1 MYKIDSNRFILYT
14 AYILYTAVLGGIW
27 SHKTDKHI
35 YNYTRSIK
43 LSFGG
48 LACRPTGAV
57 KYTFTIIHN
66 INKLKQGNARISKA
80 NKIKDIMLINSYV
93 THHNRYIQYK
103 QNLTT
108 CKAHIY
114 RPHKNTL
121 HSTTYLIFIF
131 SLIRFQL
138 PPVTVLYL
146 MP

>member
-1 MYKIDSNRFILYT
+1 M
-14 AYILYTAVLGGIW
+14 
-27 SHKTDKHI
+27 
-35 YNYTRSIK
+35 
-43 LSFGG
+43 SFGG

-114 RPHKNTL
+114 RPHKKYLTQHNILNIYFQLNTL
-121 HSTTYLIFIF
+121 SASTCYCTIFNAKKLNHADCQLNAVNSCIYFKQLI
-131 SLIRFQL
+131 
-138 PPVTVLYL
+138 TVF
-146 MP
+146 